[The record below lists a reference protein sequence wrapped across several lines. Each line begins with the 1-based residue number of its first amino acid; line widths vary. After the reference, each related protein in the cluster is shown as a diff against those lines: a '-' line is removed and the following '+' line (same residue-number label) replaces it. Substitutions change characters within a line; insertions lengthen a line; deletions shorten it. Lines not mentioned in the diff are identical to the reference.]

1 MQQPPIPIQIKPEDA
16 AREVADINQ
25 KIING
30 IQTLGS
36 LKHEDVQVGTTPKE
50 VVYREDKLVLYRYVP
65 VVEEKDLF
73 KIPMLISYALVN
85 RPNVA
90 DLQENRSLI
99 RNLVRPEVRL
109 PVFVLV
115 IASFVTAV
123 ELTMQAYLYDL
134 YLVLGLFIPL
144 IVTNCA
150 IIGRAEAFAS
160 KARLDKA
167 VVDGVA
173 MGVGFTL
180 VLMVLGG
187 IRELL
192 GQGTLFYQ
200 AELLLGAG
208 AAGFGLSLGENFQG
222 ALLAILPPGAF
233 IGLGILVALKNVIDK
248 GAERRRLKQQPSPDV
263 APKQEASLAAG

>member
-1 MQQPPIPIQIKPEDA
+1 M
-16 AREVADINQ
+16 AD
-25 KIING
+25 K
-30 IQTLGS
+30 TYGS
-36 LKHEDVQVGTTPKE
+36 LISDGLWSNNQALVAMLGLCPLLAVTTTATNGLGMGLATSA
-50 VVYREDKLVLYRYVP
+50 VLVLSNGTV
-65 VVEEKDLF
+65 
-73 KIPMLISYALVN
+73 
-85 RPNVA
+85 
-90 DLQENRSLI
+90 SLI

-123 ELTMQAYLYDL
+123 ELTMQAYLYEL

-167 VVDGVA
+167 LVDGLA
-173 MGVGFTL
+173 MGAGFTL

-200 AELLLGAG
+200 ADLLLGPA

-233 IGLGILVALKNVIDK
+233 IGLGMLIAFKQVIDK
-248 GAERRRLKQQPSPDV
+248 STKQRQLTTAKQGAASP
-263 APKQEASLAAG
+263 KLQETLATG

>member
-1 MQQPPIPIQIKPEDA
+1 MAGKGYGTIVGDGLWSNNQA
-16 AREVADINQ
+16 LVAMLGLCPLLATTTTAT
-25 KIING
+25 NG
-30 IQTLGS
+30 LGMG
-36 LKHEDVQVGTTPKE
+36 LATTT
-50 VVYREDKLVLYRYVP
+50 VLVLSNAT
-65 VVEEKDLF
+65 
-73 KIPMLISYALVN
+73 I
-85 RPNVA
+85 
-90 DLQENRSLI
+90 SLI

-123 ELTMQAYLYDL
+123 ELTMQAMLYEL

-160 KARLDKA
+160 KTSLDRA
-167 VVDGVA
+167 IVDGLA
-173 MGVGFTL
+173 MGFGFTL

-187 IRELL
+187 IREFL

-200 AELLLGAG
+200 AHLLLGERAR
-208 AAGFGLSLGENFQG
+208 GFGLDLGDGFQG

-233 IGLGILVALKNVIDK
+233 IALGLLIALKNVIDK
-248 GAERRRLKQQPSPDV
+248 RVARLQQAWSRRAQRLPDRTAQP
-263 APKQEASLAAG
+263 AA